1 MHTKSSACMFTA
13 AFFTMDKYSSNRDGR
28 PQASKSVVANPHN
41 GINGRRARPQ
51 RPSLNAAQRSQPTIL
66 LHTTDRQGQKAGQ
79 GCQEGRDGAG
89 GRGCS
94 GAGGGGGGR
103 GGGGR
108 GSATSLQGYPETLLI
123 GEIPWKSIEGNNYS
137 GKASK

>member
-89 GRGCS
+89 GGWGGGLQAGGNSGSLGC
-94 GAGGGGGGR
+94 GAGPWVGTMSHLTKLYTLCLGGEW
-103 GGGGR
+103 
-108 GSATSLQGYPETLLI
+108 SF
-123 GEIPWKSIEGNNYS
+123 
-137 GKASK
+137 